1 VKIFNAQ
8 QIRNWDAFTIQHTPI
23 SSIDLMERASLSC
36 ANWIINKNFQQN
48 SFKIFCGKGNNGGD
62 GLAVARLLLHKGFQV
77 TAYILEFGNIGTDDF
92 QKNLQRLH
100 ELRFSDIHFMQS
112 EQHFPELK
120 KDDVVIDALLGSGL
134 NKPLAGISA
143 ELVNHINQ
151 SQSLVISIDL
161 PSGLYIDRSSVENK
175 VIEADHTLT
184 FQCYKLAL
192 LVAENAKFI
201 GEVHV
206 LDIGLAEEF
215 LQQEYSPYELVDDAV
230 TNNIFKHRNR
240 FTHKGN
246 FGHAALVTGS
256 TGLMGAA
263 TLCASAC
270 MRSGVGKLTCYVP
283 RSGYEI
289 MQIAVPEAMAKI
301 SGSGDNIETYEP
313 VAEHEAIGIGP
324 GIGYDIKDHVVKEV
338 FEKTKF
344 PMVIDADAITM
355 LAKHSYLLEQMPQGS
370 VLTPH
375 PKEFEKLFGSY
386 KNDFERIDVAQSKSK
401 ELNIVVVL
409 KGHHTVIAA
418 PAGKL
423 YFNNTGNAGMATG
436 GSGDVLTGII
446 TALLAQKYTPEDA
459 ALLGVYIHGLA
470 GDFAANEISEEAM
483 IAGDIIDYLPHA
495 FKTLAT
501 H

>member
-1 VKIFNAQ
+1 
-8 QIRNWDAFTIQHTPI
+8 
-23 SSIDLMERASLSC
+23 MERASLSC

-48 SFKIFCGKGNNGGD
+48 NFKIFCGKGNNGGD
-62 GLAVARLLLHKGFQV
+62 GLAIARLLLHKGYKV
-77 TAYILEFGNIGTDDF
+77 TVYILEFGNIGTDDF
-92 QKNLQRLH
+92 QINLQRLH
-100 ELRFSDIHFMQS
+100 DLRFSDIHFIHT
-112 EQHFPELK
+112 EQQFPELI

-143 ELVNHINQ
+143 DLVNHINK

-161 PSGLYIDRSSVENK
+161 PSGLYIDKSSVENA

-192 LVAENAKFI
+192 LIAENAKFI

-206 LDIGLAEEF
+206 LDIGLAENF
-215 LQQEYSPYELVDDAV
+215 LQQEDSPYEMIDDEKI
-230 TNNIFKHRNR
+230 NKIFQPRNR

-246 FGHAALVTGS
+246 FGHPALVTGS

-301 SGSGDNIETYEP
+301 SGSGDNIEIYEP
-313 VAEHEAIGIGP
+313 VADHEALGIGP
-324 GIGYDIKDHVVKEV
+324 GIGYEIKDQVVKDV

-355 LAKHSYLLEQMPQGS
+355 LAKHNYLLEQLPKGS

-375 PKEFEKLFGSY
+375 PKEFERLFGPN
-386 KNDFERIDVAQSKSK
+386 KNDFERIDVAQTKSK
-401 ELNIVVVL
+401 DLNIVIVL
-409 KGHHTVIAA
+409 KGHHTVIAT

-446 TALLAQKYTPEDA
+446 TALLAQNYIPVDA

-470 GDFAANEISEEAM
+470 GDYAANDLSEEAM
-483 IAGDIIDYLPHA
+483 IAGDIIDYLPNA
-495 FKTLAT
+495 FKSLSTY
-501 H
+501 